1 MARNIAQTT
10 LVIALSATCIV
21 STASTAQAEDPVCSL
36 AKAAGSYAVS
46 DSGTVIGVGPRAAV
60 AMVKLDAAGNIK
72 GPVTANLNG
81 GVTNTMISGTYT
93 VNPDCTGTMAFGEF
107 DKSGNLQLTVTLA
120 VVWDDN
126 LRVFHFLF
134 TSAVLADG
142 TSVPIVIN
150 GDATKVNP

>member
-1 MARNIAQTT
+1 
-10 LVIALSATCIV
+10 
-21 STASTAQAEDPVCSL
+21 
-36 AKAAGSYAVS
+36 
-46 DSGTVIGVGPRAAV
+46 
-60 AMVKLDAAGNIK
+60 VKLDAVGNIK

-81 GVTNTMISGTYT
+81 GVTNTTISGTYT

-126 LRVFHFLF
+126 MRVFRFLF
-134 TSAVLADG
+134 TSAVLSGG

-150 GDATKVNP
+150 GDATKVDP